1 MGGAAAASPGP
12 GRRQGATPRSNGID
26 SCRAARRALAPRPL
40 TGRARRRRLR
50 SARAPAPGGGAGRA
64 AHAGPRRRSQS
75 RASPGQDP
83 GASAACHR
91 PVRGKG
97 DAVACP
103 PRRGAEPAGRGPA
116 ADLPAGRQA
125 AGARHLRRAFPRQV
139 RRPSGCQLLGA
150 TRARPDLS
158 VDDPAM
164 SKLDV
169 LAIGP
174 HPDDVELGCGGT
186 LALAARQGRRVGIL
200 HLTRGESG
208 TRGTPEQ
215 RLAEA
220 EQAAA
225 ALGAVELAFLD
236 CGDGGLR
243 CGEPEEDALIEV
255 LRTWRPELVLGP
267 PRHDRHPDHERGHR
281 LVAAAAFYSGL
292 GARGSRAM
300 AAHRPAAVFS
310 YMQHHSFEPSFVV
323 DVTAAWEEKMAALAA
338 YRSQLYQPGAP
349 AAGNEAGTGGAD
361 AGGHEGTGG
370 PGGGGQRGAGTAGE
384 VGTTTAQ
391 AGTHGHGAPAVTDG
405 RAGDADLRTKVS
417 SREFR
422 LAIEGRARY
431 FGQLI
436 GAELGEPFW
445 SAQPLAVADLLAL
458 LPGGQR

>member
-1 MGGAAAASPGP
+1 
-12 GRRQGATPRSNGID
+12 
-26 SCRAARRALAPRPL
+26 
-40 TGRARRRRLR
+40 
-50 SARAPAPGGGAGRA
+50 
-64 AHAGPRRRSQS
+64 
-75 RASPGQDP
+75 
-83 GASAACHR
+83 
-91 PVRGKG
+91 
-97 DAVACP
+97 
-103 PRRGAEPAGRGPA
+103 
-116 ADLPAGRQA
+116 
-125 AGARHLRRAFPRQV
+125 
-139 RRPSGCQLLGA
+139 
-150 TRARPDLS
+150 
-158 VDDPAM
+158 M

-200 HLTRGESG
+200 HLTRGERG

-236 CGDGGLR
+236 CGDGALR
-243 CGEPEEDALIEV
+243 HGEPEEEALIEV

-292 GARGSRAM
+292 QARGSRAM

-323 DVTAAWEEKMAALAA
+323 DVTTAWEAKLAALAA
-338 YRSQLYQPGAP
+338 YRSQLYQPAGTSGGSSGSGGATGAGASVAAP
-349 AAGNEAGTGGAD
+349 ADEA
-361 AGGHEGTGG
+361 
-370 PGGGGQRGAGTAGE
+370 AGE
-384 VGTTTAQ
+384 RGV
-391 AGTHGHGAPAVTDG
+391 PA
-405 RAGDADLRTKVS
+405 TKVS

-422 LAIEGRARY
+422 LAVEGRARY

-445 SAQPLAVADLLAL
+445 SPQPLAVADLLAL
-458 LPGGQR
+458 LPGGPR